1 MRHPVG
7 LQGVDQLDVRRSKEN
22 SINAWNFFS
31 KEGGHVP
38 MMMRQWETSRFL

>member
-7 LQGVDQLDVRRSKEN
+7 IKGLDQLDVIISEKN
-22 SINAWNFFS
+22 SINAWNLFS

-38 MMMRQWETSRFL
+38 MMMRQ